1 MSNSNGNGNGHDPDG
16 ESQITLTR
24 TIDANIEDVFAAWTD
39 PALIEQWQADEA
51 ELDGFEGGGYKF
63 TTFGDDEDPEDHVV
77 SGEILQFVE
86 NEKLVMSWVHKDSD
100 EEDAE
105 ELIFVLEIA
114 FKALGDD
121 QTQVTLTERGLAH
134 SDPESRIFSMEAWS
148 AAMEHLAEV
157 ME

>member
-1 MSNSNGNGNGHDPDG
+1 MSNGTELDG

-24 TIDANIEDVFAAWTD
+24 TINAHIDDVFAAWTD

-51 ELDGFEGGGYKF
+51 EFDAFEGGDYKF

-86 NEKLVMSWVHKDSD
+86 NEKLVMSWVHQDG
-100 EEDAE
+100 EGEDTE

-121 QTQVTLTERGLAH
+121 QTRVTLTERGLAH

-148 AAMEHLAEV
+148 AALAHLAEV

>member
-1 MSNSNGNGNGHDPDG
+1 MTTTAPDE

-24 TIDANIEDVFAAWTD
+24 TIDANVSDVFSAFTD

-51 ELDGFEGGGYKF
+51 EFDAFEGGQYRYV
-63 TTFGDDEDPEDHVV
+63 TFAEEDDEADHEV

-86 NEKLVMSWVHKDSD
+86 DEKLVMSWIHKG
-100 EEDAE
+100 EEEGD

-114 FKALGDD
+114 FAALDAD
-121 QTQVTLTERGLAH
+121 RTRITLVERGLPHA
-134 SDPESRIFSMEAWS
+134 DAQTRIFSMEAWD
-148 AAMEHLAEV
+148 AALGELAEL

>member
-1 MSNSNGNGNGHDPDG
+1 MSNGMDMDG

-24 TIDANIEDVFAAWTD
+24 TIDAHIDDVFAAWTD

-51 ELDGFEGGGYKF
+51 ELDAFEGGEYKF
-63 TTFGDDEDPEDHVV
+63 TTFGDDEDPEDHTV

-86 NEKLVMSWVHKDSD
+86 NQKLVMSWVHKDE
-100 EEDAE
+100 EEDGE
-105 ELIFVLEIA
+105 ELIFVLEVL
-114 FKALGDD
+114 FKALGDE
-121 QTQVTLTERGLAH
+121 QTQVTITERGLAH
-134 SDPESRIFSMEAWS
+134 TDPESRIFSIEAWS

>member
-1 MSNSNGNGNGHDPDG
+1 MSKANGNGADIDG

-24 TIDANIEDVFAAWTD
+24 TIDAHIDDVFAAWTD

-51 ELDGFEGGGYKF
+51 ELDAFEGGEYKF

-77 SGEILQFVE
+77 SGEILQFKE
-86 NEKLVMSWVHKDSD
+86 NEKLVMSWVHKDGDD
-100 EEDAE
+100 EDGE

-114 FKALGDD
+114 FKAVGEE
-121 QTQVTLTERGLAH
+121 QTRITLTERGLPHA
-134 SDPESRIFSMEAWS
+134 DPESRIFSMEAWS
-148 AAMEHLAEV
+148 AALEHLAEV

>member
-1 MSNSNGNGNGHDPDG
+1 MSNGMDTDG

-24 TIDANIEDVFAAWTD
+24 TIDANIDDVFAAWTD

-51 ELDGFEGGGYKF
+51 ELDAFEGGEYRF

-86 NEKLVMSWVHKDSD
+86 NEKLVMSWVHKSG
-100 EEDAE
+100 EDDPD
-105 ELIFVLEIA
+105 ELIFVLEVA
-114 FKALGDD
+114 FKAIGDD
-121 QTQVTLTERGLAH
+121 QTRVTITERGLPHA
-134 SDPESRIFSMEAWS
+134 DPESRIFSMEAWS
-148 AAMEHLAEV
+148 AALEHLAEV

>member
-1 MSNSNGNGNGHDPDG
+1 MSQTNGNGMDTDG

-24 TIDANIEDVFAAWTD
+24 TIDANISDVFSAWTD

-51 ELDGFEGGGYKF
+51 ELDAFEGGEYRF
-63 TTFGDDEDPEDHVV
+63 TTFGDDEDPDDHVV

-100 EEDAE
+100 DEEAE

-121 QTQVTLTERGLAH
+121 QTRVTLTERGLAH
-134 SDPESRIFSMEAWS
+134 ADPESRIFSIEAWS
-148 AAMEHLAEV
+148 AALEHLAEV